1 MTPMTTP
8 TPTTRTFVEGRY
20 VPAGPWA
27 ARKIEDQ
34 VDHLKG
40 SFRPGET
47 REERTLFDAHGDVAD
62 RATARATLTAAIGPK
77 VVFHRLVL
85 SPGPRAGVVRLIDL
99 RTWTR
104 LLLMDLGHDLGQRLV
119 WVAAVHRNT
128 DDPHVHVL
136 LAGAAERTHWPNKG
150 KVRGV
155 ELRRVHYVPGGF
167 IRRRGD
173 VRAAEIRAL
182 NGEGTA

>member
-1 MTPMTTP
+1 MAMTTC
-8 TPTTRTFVEGRY
+8 TVVAGRY

-40 SFRPGET
+40 SFRPGE
-47 REERTLFDAHGDVAD
+47 RKEERTLFDAHGDVAD
-62 RATARATLTAAIGPK
+62 RATARALLTAAIGPK
-77 VVFHRLVL
+77 VAFHRLIL
-85 SPGPRAGVVRLIDL
+85 SPGRRAGVVRPLDL

-104 LLLMDLGHDLGQRLV
+104 LLLMDLGHELGQQLV
-119 WVAAVHRNT
+119 WVATVHRNT

-136 LAGAAERTHWPNKG
+136 LAGAARRTQWPHEG
-150 KVRGV
+150 KVLSV

-167 IRRRGD
+167 IRQRGD
-173 VRAAEIRAL
+173 LRAAQIRAL
-182 NGEGTA
+182 NGDGTAA

>member
-1 MTPMTTP
+1 MTTP
-8 TPTTRTFVEGRY
+8 TTPTTPTRTFVEGRY
-20 VPAGPWA
+20 VPVGPWA

-47 REERTLFDAHGDVAD
+47 HEERTLFDAHGDVAD
-62 RATARATLTAAIGPK
+62 RATARAILTAAIGPK

-85 SPGPRAGVVRLIDL
+85 SPGPRAGVVRPIDL

-104 LLLMDLGHDLGQRLV
+104 LLLMDLDHELGQRLV

-128 DDPHVHVL
+128 DEPHVHVL
-136 LAGAAERTHWPNKG
+136 LAGAAARTRWPHQG
-150 KVRGV
+150 KVLGV

-167 IRRRGD
+167 IRQRGD

-182 NGEGTA
+182 NGEGVA